1 MWLKTPDRIE
11 NVLWEGALVPA
22 TEDAVRTLERQWSL
36 FGVKADPKK
45 AIASVKILTIG
56 QPDTWK
62 ITDFYKP
69 GTTPYPMQAKLAE
82 ADFYA
87 VRLACSFRVKPKEVE
102 VDWGRFSVRLLPDAE
117 GRQPVAFDLHP
128 LMVTQDIKHSVKVTL
143 SPTLKFQ
150 QLEAEAGG
158 AEFGWEYTE
167 LQATISASGGNEPES
182 SWDYSIAKGIT
193 TVQGTKWM
201 HMLVK
206 APRGMPKAEVALDLA
221 ADLKVRGGDL
231 PVLLPSKGAAEPL
244 RAKLWG

>member
-1 MWLKTPDRIE
+1 M
-11 NVLWEGALVPA
+11 
-22 TEDAVRTLERQWSL
+22 RTLARQWDL
-36 FGVKADPKK
+36 LGMKGDPKK
-45 AIASVKILTIG
+45 ALDSAKILTIG

-69 GTTPYPMQAKLAE
+69 GTMPYPMQSKLAE

-87 VRLACSFRVKPKEVE
+87 VRLACSFRIKPKEAE
-102 VDWGRFSVRLLPDAE
+102 VDWARFIVRLLPDAE
-117 GRQPVAFDLHP
+117 GRQPIAFDLHP
-128 LMVTQDIKHSVKVTL
+128 LMVTQDIKRSVKVSL

-150 QLEAEAGG
+150 QLEADAGG
-158 AEFGWEYTE
+158 AEFGWEYAE
-167 LQATISASGGNEPES
+167 LQAIISAAGGNETEA
-182 SWDYSIAKGIT
+182 SWDYSIAKGVS

-231 PVLLPSKGAAEPL
+231 PVLLPRKGETEPL
-244 RAKLWG
+244 TAKLWG